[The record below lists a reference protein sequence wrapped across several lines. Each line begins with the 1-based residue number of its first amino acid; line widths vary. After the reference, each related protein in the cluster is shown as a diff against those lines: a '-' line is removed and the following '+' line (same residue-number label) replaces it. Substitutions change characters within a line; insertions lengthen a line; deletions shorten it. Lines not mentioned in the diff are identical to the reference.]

1 MKVKEKQF
9 LGQPRGLLTLFMTE
23 MWERFSYYGM
33 RAILLYYMWSL
44 IADGQ
49 LNVSRAT
56 AASIMAIYAS
66 MVYLTGA
73 IGGFVADCILGP
85 RRTVF
90 WGGVLIMAGH
100 IALSTP
106 FGAKALFLSVILIVL
121 GTGFLKP
128 NVSTLVGSLYSDD
141 DKRRDAGFS
150 IFVFGINLGG
160 FVAPLLVGKAQEM
173 AGYHVGFS
181 LAAIGMFIG
190 LIQYHF
196 GANKNLSATTMQPS
210 DPLSEN
216 EIKPLLTKIIMG
228 VTALILIIVG
238 MILVGWNSLPDF
250 INLLTLVAILIPVTY
265 FITMISSKKV
275 TKSERSRVIAYIPLF
290 LAAVLFW
297 AIEEQGAIVLATFAA
312 ERVDL
317 SFFPASWFQ
326 SLNPFFIMLYTPFF
340 AIVWSKWQKQPTSP
354 MKFAIGLM
362 FAGSSFLLMAVPG
375 SLFGTDV
382 KVSPFWLVGSWAL
395 VIVGEMLISPVGLSV
410 TTKLAP
416 KAFNSQMMSMWFLSS
431 AVGSALNAQLVTL
444 YSAKNEVGYFF
455 WFGSGTIVL
464 GIVLVF
470 LSRYIHRL
478 MQGIN

>member
-1 MKVKEKQF
+1 M
-9 LGQPRGLLTLFMTE
+9 
-23 MWERFSYYGM
+23 
-33 RAILLYYMWSL
+33 
-44 IADGQ
+44 
-49 LNVSRAT
+49 
-56 AASIMAIYAS
+56 
-66 MVYLTGA
+66 
-73 IGGFVADCILGP
+73 
-85 RRTVF
+85 
-90 WGGVLIMAGH
+90 
-100 IALSTP
+100 
-106 FGAKALFLSVILIVL
+106 
-121 GTGFLKP
+121 KP
-128 NVSTLVGSLYSDD
+128 NVSTLVGSLYSDA

-160 FVAPLLVGKAQEM
+160 FIAPLLVGKAQEI

-196 GANKNLSATTMQPS
+196 GANKNLAPATMLPS

-340 AIVWSKWQKQPTSP
+340 AVLWSKWQKQPTSP

-444 YSAKNEVGYFF
+444 YNAKNEVSYFF
-455 WFGSGTIVL
+455 WFGL
-464 GIVLVF
+464 GSVILGVVLVF

-478 MQGIN
+478 MQGVN